1 MVFFL
6 IIAIVIIGRTMVGNH
21 FKKKFSK
28 RPPPG
33 IIVTEVVKKE
43 FSEKIET
50 FGTAISKK
58 SKTFKIKKDDL
69 FEDLNLKSFV
79 KKGETLIELK
89 SGNIIAPFSGVLGY
103 TGLTEDILVSN
114 NIVIITLDDNSVIY
128 SDIKIPEN
136 YSASIKKG
144 LPVEVK
150 LTSYKDKIFAGE
162 VDFVSSRINADTRSL
177 LSRIKVENEDL
188 ELISGSLLEVVVKFD
203 LRNSL
208 SVPDT
213 SVMIEGDK
221 SYVYKINEEN
231 INDIYY
237 DIDALFNT
245 KSDIEKLVDAL
256 VYHYPKALEETGSSL
271 DRVHNAFRMKEPLK
285 VLKKESIFSNGLK
298 VQLERSIL
306 QVDKNEWDSFFAG
319 QGCFDWEA
327 LRFLEGAFTDNDPVP
342 ENNWKF
348 YYLIIR
354 DAKKRPVLVTFF
366 TLSLWK
372 DDMLAPASISI
383 ETERK
388 RIKDPYYLTS
398 KVLSMGSLFTE
409 GDHLY
414 LDRSNPSWNEA
425 LSIMIRELEKLEM
438 MSEPGM
444 MVLRDFT
451 EDDELNAIL
460 HGQGF
465 IKASMPEACIYSD
478 FSWETMEGYVASLSS
493 RSRRH
498 FNNDIKPYQE
508 KFDIYIK
515 KGNKTK

>member
-1 MVFFL
+1 MKRSTKTISIILVFFL

-69 FEDLNLKSFV
+69 FEDLNLKSFI

-150 LTSYKDKIFAGE
+150 LTSYKDEIFTGE
-162 VDFVSSRINADTRSL
+162 IDFVSSRINADTRSL
-177 LSRIKVENEDL
+177 LSRIKVNNEDL
-188 ELISGSLLEVVVKFD
+188 KLISGSLLEVGVKFD

-221 SYVYKINEEN
+221 SYVYKINKEN
-231 INDIYY
+231 IANKTEI
-237 DIDALFNT
+237 
-245 KSDIEKLVDAL
+245 K
-256 VYHYPKALEETGSSL
+256 TGI
-271 DRVHNAFRMKEPLK
+271 RT
-285 VLKKESIFSNGLK
+285 
-298 VQLERSIL
+298 
-306 QVDKNEWDSFFAG
+306 DK
-319 QGCFDWEA
+319 
-327 LRFLEGAFTDNDPVP
+327 
-342 ENNWKF
+342 
-348 YYLIIR
+348 
-354 DAKKRPVLVTFF
+354 
-366 TLSLWK
+366 
-372 DDMLAPASISI
+372 SI
-383 ETERK
+383 E
-388 RIKDPYYLTS
+388 IISGL
-398 KVLSMGSLFTE
+398 TE
-409 GDHLY
+409 GDIIV
-414 LDRSNPSWNEA
+414 A
-425 LSIMIRELEKLEM
+425 
-438 MSEPGM
+438 
-444 MVLRDFT
+444 
-451 EDDELNAIL
+451 
-460 HGQGF
+460 
-465 IKASMPEACIYSD
+465 
-478 FSWETMEGYVASLSS
+478 EGLKKV
-493 RSRRH
+493 RPRGK
-498 FNNDIKPYQE
+498 IKP
-508 KFDIYIK
+508 I
-515 KGNKTK
+515 NK